1 MIAGTIDVSIVLPF
15 GDAADTIADAIDS
28 LRGQTLSTFE
38 CVLIDNRSSDA
49 SRSIAH
55 HVCRI
60 DPRFS
65 IISNA
70 GNFVDALNAGWR
82 ATRSALIARMDAD
95 DVAAPRRL
103 EAQHAMLVAD
113 SSLTLASCL
122 VSAFPAPM
130 IRDGMRR
137 YVGWS
142 NSVRSADRIRESLF
156 IESPLIHPSVM
167 MRRTALEQ
175 VDGYQGSDGPEDYDL
190 WLRLLL
196 NGCRAA
202 KVPEVLLYWRD
213 RPTRLTRT
221 DPRYTAERIFETK
234 LRYLPRVVPHGTSVQ
249 ICGAGPIGRRW
260 ARGIRRLGYVVRR
273 FVDVDP
279 KKHGRSIDGTAIVS
293 PQDFDPADGFVLAAV
308 GVPGARAQIET
319 FLQGRGLRAWHDY
332 LAVA

>member
-1 MIAGTIDVSIVLPF
+1 MIAGGIDVSVVLPF
-15 GDAADTIADAIDS
+15 RDAAETFAGAIDS
-28 LRGQTLSTFE
+28 LRSQTLSTYE
-38 CVLIDNRSSDA
+38 CVLVDNRSSDA
-49 SRSIAH
+49 SRSIAER
-55 HVCRI
+55 VCRL
-60 DPRFS
+60 DARFS
-65 IISNA
+65 LITHPGSL
-70 GNFVDALNAGWR
+70 VDALNAGWT
-82 ATRSALIARMDAD
+82 AARSPLIARMDAD

-113 SSLTLASCL
+113 SSLALASCL
-122 VSAFPAPM
+122 VSAFPAPT

-142 NSVRSADRIRESLF
+142 NSLQSPDRIRESLF

-167 MRRTALEQ
+167 MRRTALDE
-175 VDGYQGSDGPEDYDL
+175 VGGYQGSDGPEDYDL

-196 NGCRAA
+196 AGSRAA

-213 RPTRLTRT
+213 HPTRLTRT
-221 DPRYTAERIFETK
+221 DPHYAAERIFETK
-234 LRYLPRVVPHGTSVQ
+234 LRYLPRALPHGTSVQ

-260 ARGIRRLGYVVRR
+260 ARGVRRLGYRVRC

-279 KKHGRSIDGTAIVS
+279 KKHGRIIDGTAVVS
-293 PQDFDPADGFVLAAV
+293 PRDLDPADGFVLAAV

-319 FLQGRGLRAWHDY
+319 YLQTRGLRAWHDY